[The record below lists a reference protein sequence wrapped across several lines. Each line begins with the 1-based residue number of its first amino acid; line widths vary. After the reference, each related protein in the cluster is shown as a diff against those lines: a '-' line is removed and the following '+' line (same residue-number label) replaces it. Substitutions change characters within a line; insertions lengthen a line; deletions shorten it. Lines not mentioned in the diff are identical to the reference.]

1 MLLAY
6 GLIVI
11 LLGARRGRRPYL
23 WYAAAADDS
32 ELCERRVPAAG
43 HTYGTPPGSSF
54 KSKVFGVLVFE
65 GFNLLTSLL
74 VVPMLEFWVTG
85 FRCYHLTSFRSFQH
99 TAKLLSL

>member
-43 HTYGTPPGSSF
+43 LIFALFLNTLIQWDNPDEELNRDHFNHSWAECLLGTQIPD
-54 KSKVFGVLVFE
+54 
-65 GFNLLTSLL
+65 LTA
-74 VVPMLEFWVTG
+74 V
-85 FRCYHLTSFRSFQH
+85 
-99 TAKLLSL
+99 